1 MAVWF
6 PPLPRCVGKGGKQC
20 PGREAEQ
27 TAGEYLVTAEC
38 VAWRVSRLQTAL
50 PQLRTSDQPLY
61 FRQNAAQIRL
71 SLAGD
76 IDDATPN

>member
-27 TAGEYLVTAEC
+27 SAGEYLVTAEC
-38 VAWRVSRLQTAL
+38 VS
-50 PQLRTSDQPLY
+50 
-61 FRQNAAQIRL
+61 
-71 SLAGD
+71 
-76 IDDATPN
+76 